1 MSERTVLLVDADSKE
16 GFPNLA
22 LMKLSAWYKK
32 EGWEVDL
39 IRGLPL
45 APPLH
50 LYDKSYI
57 SVIFFQNKER
67 ALEYGLMLPNCE
79 IGGSGYDITKKL
91 PDEIEHIMPD
101 YSLYDIDYSIGFTSR
116 GCLRNCGFC
125 IVPKKEGPIRH
136 NAHVQEFHRLDHKKI
151 MLLDNN
157 FLASPNYLFELG
169 YINQLALKVNF
180 NQGLDI
186 RLMTPETAEI
196 LAQTKY
202 YSWNF
207 KTRGLHFAFDDMR
220 YEKEV
225 WRGIDLLENAGVN
238 PKHLM
243 FYVLVGYN
251 TTEQQ
256 DLNRIYSLK
265 DRGVKPF
272 VMPYNQTKNRLT
284 RFVNGRYYE
293 FMKLEDYKY

>member
-1 MSERTVLLVDADSKE
+1 MTERTVLLVDADSKE

-39 IRGLPL
+39 IHGLPM

-67 ALEYGLMLPNCE
+67 ALDYGLMLPNCE
-79 IGGSGYDITKKL
+79 IGGSGYDLTKIL

-116 GCLRNCGFC
+116 GCLRKCGFC
-125 IVPKKEGPIRH
+125 VVPKKEGDIRDNAPITEFL
-136 NAHVQEFHRLDHKKI
+136 AHDKV

-157 FLASPNYLFELG
+157 FLASPRGKQNLDFLI
-169 YINQLALKVNF
+169 INDLKVNF

-186 RLMTPETAEI
+186 RLVDTE
-196 LAQTKY
+196 LATLLASTKY

-220 YEKEV
+220 YENEV
-225 WRGIDLLENAGVN
+225 WQGIDLLENAGVN

-243 FYVLVGYN
+243 FYVLIGYN
-251 TTEQQ
+251 TTEEQ
-256 DLNRIYSLK
+256 DLHRIYSLK

>member
-1 MSERTVLLVDADSKE
+1 MTKVLLVDADSKK

-22 LMKLSAWYKK
+22 LMKVSAWYKN

-39 IRGLPL
+39 IKGLPL

-57 SVIFFQNKER
+57 SVVFFQNRDR

-79 IGGSGYDITKKL
+79 IGGSGHDLKKTL

-101 YSLYDIDYSIGFTSR
+101 YSLYDLNFSMGFTSR
-116 GCLRNCGFC
+116 GCIRNCGFC
-125 IVPKKEGPIRH
+125 IVPKKEGRIRNHAPITEFL
-136 NAHVQEFHRLDHKKI
+136 AHDKL

-157 FLASPNYLFELG
+157 FLASPRCKNNLDFLI
-169 YINQLALKVNF
+169 INKIKVNF

-186 RLMTPETAEI
+186 RLIDEE
-196 LAQTKY
+196 LAALLASTKY

-207 KTRGLHFAFDDMR
+207 KIRALYFAFDDMR

-225 WRGIDLLENAGVN
+225 WCGIDHLERAGI
-238 PKHLM
+238 KLSHLM
-243 FYVLVGYN
+243 FYVLIGYN
-251 TTEQQ
+251 TTEKE
-256 DLNRIYSLK
+256 DLHRIYSLK

-272 VMPYNQTKNRLT
+272 VMPFNQCKNRLT